1 MSLNC
6 DSFARNSPDE
16 VINGAMCIIY
26 SMLYII
32 IFIMYVRIDYSPT
45 LIDIR
50 PRCAQRDDHTPDK
63 PVSCNLP
70 TFEISFV
77 RLQYIIYIYV

>member
-1 MSLNC
+1 MSLDC
-6 DSFARNSPDE
+6 DSLARNSPDE
-16 VINGAMCIIY
+16 VINGAMCIMY

-32 IFIMYVRIDYSPT
+32 IFIMYVRIDLPA

-50 PRCAQRDDHTPDK
+50 PRCPQRDDHTPDK

-77 RLQYIIYIYV
+77 RLQYIIHT